1 MNNINTR
8 FKGDGTSD
16 DFDLDILRVILLSKS
31 PKSFSYY

>member
-16 DFDLDILRVILLSKS
+16 DFDLDILRVKG
-31 PKSFSYY
+31 SFK